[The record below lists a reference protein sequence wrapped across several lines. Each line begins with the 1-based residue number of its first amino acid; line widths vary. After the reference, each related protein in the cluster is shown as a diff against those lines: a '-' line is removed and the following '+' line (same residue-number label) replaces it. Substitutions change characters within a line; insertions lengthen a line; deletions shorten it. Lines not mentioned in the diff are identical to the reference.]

1 MVPQQTDPYRNFRPG
16 ELTRD
21 GFLGDD
27 ARSVP
32 AIVAADGDTLLRS
45 GLDPAAAADFLQ
57 SLIDA
62 GKTGLGGPVEAGAF
76 TIRVDWARGLVPCPF
91 GEGRL
96 VPKLTAAVFDKT
108 LGREYRFSQL
118 SVHLI
123 REHGFFGGA
132 GSAFRLEPEA
142 VVSWM
147 SASGPER

>member
-1 MVPQQTDPYRNFRPG
+1 MIPQPTDPDRNFRPG

-21 GFLGDD
+21 GFLGED
-27 ARSVP
+27 ARPVP
-32 AIVAADGDTLLRS
+32 AIVEADRETLLRS

-62 GKTGLGGPVEAGAF
+62 GIAGLGGPVEAGAF
-76 TIRVDWARGLVPCPF
+76 AIRIDWARGLIPCPF

-96 VPKLTAAVFDKT
+96 VPKLTAVVFDRT
-108 LGREYRFSQL
+108 LGRECRFSQL

-123 REHGFFGGA
+123 REHVFFGGT

-147 SASGPER
+147 SGSGPER